1 MRHPATWSTIEA
13 FAEPVSFA
21 NAILLARSP

>member
-13 FAEPVSFA
+13 FAEPVSLA
-21 NAILLARSP
+21 SVILLARSP

>member
-1 MRHPATWSTIEA
+1 MRHPATRSTIEA

-21 NAILLARSP
+21 NVILLARSP